1 MSCQMFNMQGICQSI
16 ELLKTKIQDYVRL
29 VYGEEKKQNKTKS
42 VTHMVSVV

>member
-1 MSCQMFNMQGICQSI
+1 MSCQMFNMESICQST

-29 VYGEEKKQNKTKS
+29 VYGEEKNKTKS